1 MSKIIIKQFDTVIY
15 PRQIWIAAGGTR
27 EDIAAFFTDDDGDPF
42 YIRPERIESSE
53 ALAFSISDKDHKCSG
68 SLVWF
73 HDPER
78 MTLRN
83 VTHESVHA
91 ANFIFSDL
99 GIKIDTDNDEA
110 QAYLAGFV
118 ADCIEKVQTEV
129 VRQKISKKK

>member
-15 PRQIWIAAGGTR
+15 PRQVWIAAGDKR
-27 EDIAAFFTDDDGDPF
+27 EDIAANFTDDDGDPF
-42 YIRPERIESSE
+42 CINPERIENSE
-53 ALAFSISDKDHKCSG
+53 AMAFSVHDKEKKCCG

-83 VTHESVHA
+83 ITHESVHA
-91 ANFIFSDL
+91 ANFIFMDL
-99 GIKIDTDNDEA
+99 GIKVDTDNDEA

-129 VRQKISKKK
+129 VKQKISKKK

>member
-1 MSKIIIKQFDTVIY
+1 MSKIIIKQFDTIIY

-27 EDIAAFFTDDDGDPF
+27 EDIAENFKDDDGDPF
-42 YIRPERIESSE
+42 YISPERIKNSE
-53 ALAFSISDKDHKCSG
+53 AMAFSVYDKNKTCCG

-73 HDPER
+73 HDPDCI
-78 MTLRN
+78 TLRN

-99 GIKIDTDNDEA
+99 GIKADADNDEA

-118 ADCIEKVQTEV
+118 ADCIEKVQIEV
-129 VRQKISKKK
+129 VKQKISKKK